1 MGVWVRTVV
10 GVALLAMFP
19 AMLLMLLAGLVGIE
33 IVMFS
38 HRLGT
43 GLNWL
48 LLTVPAALVL
58 LRGLRVLL
66 SRTVDPALG
75 FPVHESAQP
84 ELWALVRRIAE
95 VAGTRPPDE
104 IYLNAE
110 ANASVTEETR
120 LLGLVSTRRRLY
132 IGTPL
137 MAGLRA
143 DQLAAVLTHELAH
156 YGNQDTRLSAL
167 AYRGRRAL
175 VSAVHSLDADWLQ
188 KLMRRILKGW
198 MKLYM
203 RASAGLSQRQERAA
217 DEAAA
222 RAVGSDVAAG
232 AWREI
237 PVIGYTWGRFADN
250 QLIMGWSAGYLPE
263 HIFAGYAEFVRS
275 LGGVLDRL
283 RAELPDEQP
292 EPYDTH
298 PPMRSRVAAIEAM
311 RATPVVE
318 VEPRAATSLL
328 HDARTTMEAG
338 LFSGLV
344 PAARQKHRVGWET
357 LAGVHGMAVAS
368 EAAGPLLDR
377 AANLTGLPKSLGTV
391 LAALDKGL
399 LVDLAGVEVAPD
411 LGRRAAREYSR
422 PYVHT
427 GLSAVVL
434 VAVAEAGL
442 ARWTP
447 EWPSGVELVVD
458 DPRLAE
464 LTPLIDAAVADR
476 PDTAGLRALLQSAG
490 VDLDR
495 TSLTSKED
503 LGSHAHTQS

>member
-1 MGVWVRTVV
+1 MGVWVRTVA
-10 GVALLAMFP
+10 GVVLLAMFP
-19 AMLLMLLAGLVGIE
+19 AMLLLLLAGLVGIE

-38 HRLGT
+38 HRLGA

-75 FPVHESAQP
+75 FGVPESAQP

-95 VAGTRPPDE
+95 VAATRPPDE
-104 IYLNAE
+104 IYLTAE

-137 MAGLRA
+137 MAGMRA

-156 YGNQDTRLSAL
+156 YSNQDTRLSAL

-188 KLMRRILKGW
+188 KLMRLILKGW

-222 RAVGSDVAAG
+222 RAVGSDVAAS

-237 PVIGYTWGRFADN
+237 PVIDHTWGRFADHH
-250 QLIMGWSAGYLPE
+250 LIMGWQAGYLPE

-275 LGGVLDRL
+275 LGEMLDRL
-283 RAELPDEQP
+283 RAEPP
-292 EPYDTH
+292 EEEPAPYDTH
-298 PPMRSRVAAIEAM
+298 PPMRERVVTIEAM
-311 RATPVVE
+311 RAAPVVE

-328 HDARTTMEAG
+328 RDAKTTMEAG

-344 PAARQKHRVGWET
+344 PMAREKVRVGWET
-357 LAGVHGMAVAS
+357 LADVHGRARAA

-377 AANLTGLPKSLGTV
+377 AARLTGQARSVGAV

-399 LVDLAGVEVAPD
+399 LVDLSGTEPTPG
-411 LGRRAAREYSR
+411 LGARARREQAR
-422 PYVHT
+422 PVVHT
-427 GLSAVVL
+427 GLSAAVL
-434 VAVAEAGL
+434 VALAETGR
-442 ARWTP
+442 ARWTLR
-447 EWPSGVELVVD
+447 WPFGTTFTVEG
-458 DPRLAE
+458 PRIAD
-464 LTPLIDAAVADR
+464 LTPLVDDAVADR
-476 PDTAGLRALLQSAG
+476 PDTAGLRHLLESAG

-495 TSLTSKED
+495 ITPWSNDVVRS
-503 LGSHAHTQS
+503 SARTQS

>member
-10 GVALLAMFP
+10 GVVMLAMFP
-19 AMLLMLLAGLVGIE
+19 AMLLLLLAGLVGIE

-43 GLNWL
+43 GMNWL

-66 SRTVDPALG
+66 SRTADPALG
-75 FPVHESAQP
+75 FPIPESAQP

-95 VAGTRPPDE
+95 VAATRPPDE
-104 IYLNAE
+104 IYLTAE
-110 ANASVTEETR
+110 VNASVTEETR

-137 MAGLRA
+137 MAGMRA

-156 YGNQDTRLSAL
+156 YSNQDTRLAAL

-188 KLMRRILKGW
+188 KLMRLILKGW

-203 RASAGLSQRQERAA
+203 RVSAGLSQRQERAA
-217 DEAAA
+217 DSAAA
-222 RAVGSDVAAG
+222 RAVGSDVAAS

-237 PVIGYTWGRFADN
+237 PVIDYTWGQFADN
-250 QLIMGWSAGYLPE
+250 HLIMGWPAGYMPE

-275 LGGVLDRL
+275 CGEKLDQL
-283 RAELPDEQP
+283 RAELPEEKP
-292 EPYDTH
+292 APYDTH
-298 PPMRSRVAAIEAM
+298 PPMRERVAAIEAM
-311 RATPVVE
+311 RAVPVIE
-318 VEPRAATSLL
+318 VEPRPATSLL
-328 HDARTTMEAG
+328 HEPRTTMEAG

-344 PAARQKHRVGWET
+344 PVAREKLRVGWDT
-357 LAGVHGMAVAS
+357 LASVHGMAVAS
-368 EAAGPLLDR
+368 KAAGPLLDR
-377 AANLTGLPKSLGTV
+377 AARLTGQPKSVGAV
-391 LAALDKGL
+391 LTALDKGL
-399 LVDLAGVEVAPD
+399 LVDLSGVEPTPG
-411 LGRRAAREYSR
+411 LGTRARREQAR
-422 PYVHT
+422 PVVHT
-427 GLSAVVL
+427 GLSAAML
-434 VAVAEAGL
+434 VAVAETGL

-447 EWPSGVELVVD
+447 KWPFGVNFAVD
-458 DPRLAE
+458 DERIGD
-464 LTPLIDAAVADR
+464 LTALVDDAVADR
-476 PDTAGLRALLQSAG
+476 PDTAGLRALLVSVG

-495 TSLTSKED
+495 ITSWSND
-503 LGSHAHTQS
+503 VVRSQARTQS